1 MQLAP
6 DCYFAYSS
14 TFWFLWN
21 SDYYVETEIDSH
33 TVQDVNE
40 KNCYLASFDE
50 VPFETMYDTETN
62 KRRTVC
68 SYFRIEKVW
77 SRRVI
82 IALF

>member
-6 DCYFAYSS
+6 DCYFEYPS

-50 VPFETMYDTETN
+50 VPFETMYDTEAN
-62 KRRTVC
+62 KRGQYAAAFELRKFGQEE
-68 SYFRIEKVW
+68 S
-77 SRRVI
+77 
-82 IALF
+82 

>member
-6 DCYFAYSS
+6 DCYFAYPS
-14 TFWFLWN
+14 TFWVLWN
-21 SDYYVETEIDSH
+21 SDHYVETEIDSH

-68 SYFRIEKVW
+68 SCFRIEKVW
-77 SRRVI
+77 SRRII